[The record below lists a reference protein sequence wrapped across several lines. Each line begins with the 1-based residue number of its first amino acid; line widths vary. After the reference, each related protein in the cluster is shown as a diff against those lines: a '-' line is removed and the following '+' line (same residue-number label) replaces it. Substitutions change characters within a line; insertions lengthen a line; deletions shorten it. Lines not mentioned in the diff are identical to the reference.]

1 MVEEDNLLHKLF
13 VEAEKYDAS
22 DIHLTR
28 DAAPYFRV
36 AGRLMSLDSEPLSKQ
51 AIEQA
56 VEPTLNDRVKKQYE
70 EKGYVDYA
78 YEPDIGAK
86 VRYRIELYKSRGCVT
101 VALRRVKLEI
111 PTFEQLNL
119 PRVYEKVMRLRP
131 KGIIVIGGETSS
143 GKSTTLAAMMDYI
156 NRNQK
161 KHIVTIEDPIEY
173 LIVNK
178 MSWIDQR
185 EFGQDFHSYADALRA
200 VVRQDPD
207 VIMIGE
213 MRDSDTVAAA
223 IAAAETGHLVFSTL
237 HTTTATQTF
246 YRILNF
252 FPPDQRYAVRQ
263 NLSATLIA
271 IMNQMLLPC
280 KKPGTR
286 IIPATEVLINTP
298 AVKMYI
304 EKSEENKLP
313 EVMENGAK
321 DGMRNFNQSLKKLL
335 DKKYI
340 DEETALKASLKPE
353 KLDRILRAIKEL

>member
-1 MVEEDNLLHKLF
+1 
-13 VEAEKYDAS
+13 
-22 DIHLTR
+22 
-28 DAAPYFRV
+28 
-36 AGRLMSLDSEPLSKQ
+36 
-51 AIEQA
+51 
-56 VEPTLNDRVKKQYE
+56 
-70 EKGYVDYA
+70 
-78 YEPDIGAK
+78 
-86 VRYRIELYKSRGCVT
+86 
-101 VALRRVKLEI
+101 
-111 PTFEQLNL
+111 
-119 PRVYEKVMRLRP
+119 VYEKVMRLRP

-156 NRNQK
+156 NQNEK

-173 LIVNK
+173 LIINK

-185 EFGQDFHSYADALRA
+185 EYGVDFHSYADALRA

-213 MRDSDTVAAA
+213 MRDCDTVEAA

-237 HTTTATQTF
+237 HTTTATETF

-286 IIPATEVLINTP
+286 ISPATEVLINTP

-313 EVMENGAK
+313 EVIESGTK
-321 DGMRNFNQSLKKLL
+321 DGMRNFNYSLKKLL

-353 KLDRILRAIKEL
+353 KLDRMLRAIKEL

>member
-1 MVEEDNLLHKLF
+1 MVEDNLLHNLF

-22 DIHLTR
+22 DIHLTS
-28 DAAPYFRV
+28 DAAPYIRV

-51 AIEQA
+51 AIAQA

-78 YEPDIGAK
+78 YEPEIEVK
-86 VRYRIELYKSRGCVT
+86 VRYRIELYKSRSCMT
-101 VALRRVKLEI
+101 AALRRVKSEI
-111 PTFEQLNL
+111 PTFEELNL
-119 PRVYEKVMRLRP
+119 PRVYEKVMHLRP

-156 NRNQK
+156 NQNQK

-173 LIVNK
+173 LINNK
-178 MSWIDQR
+178 KSWIDQR
-185 EFGQDFHSYADALRA
+185 EYGVDFHSYADALRA

-213 MRDSDTVAAA
+213 MRDRDTVEAA

-280 KKPGTR
+280 KKQGTR

-313 EVMENGAK
+313 EVIESGTK
-321 DGMRNFNQSLKKLL
+321 DGMRNFNYSLKKLL

-353 KLDRILRAIKEL
+353 KLDRMLRAIKEL

>member
-1 MVEEDNLLHKLF
+1 MVEEENLLHKLF
-13 VEAEKYDAS
+13 LAAEKYDAS
-22 DIHLTR
+22 DIHLTT
-28 DAAPYFRV
+28 DAVPYFRV
-36 AGRLMSLDSEPLSKQ
+36 AGKLKNIDSEPLSKQ

-70 EKGYVDYA
+70 LKGYVDYA

-86 VRYRIELYKSRGCVT
+86 ARYRIELYKSRGCMT
-101 VALRRVKLEI
+101 VALRRVKSEI
-111 PTFEQLNL
+111 PSFEELNL
-119 PRVYEKVMRLRP
+119 PRVYGRVMRLRP

-156 NRNQK
+156 NQNEK

-173 LIVNK
+173 LINNN

-185 EFGQDFHSYADALRA
+185 EFGEDFHSYTDALRA

-280 KKPGTR
+280 KKQGTR

-304 EKSEENKLP
+304 EKGEENKLP
-313 EVMENGAK
+313 EVMESGTK
-321 DGMRNFNQSLKKLL
+321 DGMRNFNYSLKKLL
-335 DKKYI
+335 DKKLI

-353 KLDRILRAIKEL
+353 KLDRMLRAIKQI